1 MAKVLDQILEQ
12 RRRRE
17 GPAERRRSALV
28 SLVTHSLLVA
38 AAWFVPELWAK
49 PTKPFEYVTVNVV
62 PPSIL
67 GEEVPTPPPPP
78 PPTVEPPPP
87 EPPPVEEPPPPE
99 PEPEAPVLVKEP
111 VQTEVKPPPPKQVTP
126 PPPVRRPPPKRQGS
140 AFGTSL
146 GASHRNTTIGVEDP
160 NFTYGYYLDRV
171 VASISGHWNRPLAD
185 PEIVQSTFYFRI
197 LQDGRLSELRLV
209 DSSGSDAFDQT
220 AEAAVRA
227 AVPFPPLPKQYT
239 KKYGRDYL
247 GIHLIIK

>member
-1 MAKVLDQILEQ
+1 MAKVLDQILE
-12 RRRRE
+12 RRRQRV
-17 GPAERRRSALV
+17 GPAERRRSTLV
-28 SLVTHSLLVA
+28 SLITHGLVVA
-38 AAWFVPELWAK
+38 AAWLVPELWAK
-49 PTKPFEYVTVNVV
+49 PPKPFEYVTVNVV

-78 PPTVEPPPP
+78 PPAVEPPPP
-87 EPPPVEEPPPPE
+87 VETPPPE
-99 PEPEAPVLVKEP
+99 PEPEPVPEAPVLVKEP
-111 VQTEVKPPPPKQVTP
+111 AKTEPEPPPPKKVAP

-140 AFGTSL
+140 PFGKSI

-171 VASISGHWNRPLAD
+171 VASISRHWDRPLAD
-185 PEIVQSTFYFRI
+185 PEVVQATFYFRI

-209 DSSGSDAFDQT
+209 ESSGSDSFDQT
-220 AEAAVRA
+220 AEKAVRA
-227 AVPFPPLPKQYT
+227 AEPFPPLPKQYT